1 MGVELTD
8 SAKQKTTKKKSK
20 WVCQGMENIS
30 RSTDERRPP
39 ALSLSAKPARDSSKS
54 MADLST
60 RLSQQLY
67 DSNSRSHF
75 SPSARND
82 SPRSTSRSRSPVVV
96 ASPRSMPSD
105 KPSPAAWS
113 PTTRNTS
120 TSTVS
125 ESSRTSSSSTTEPWW
140 SPIPD
145 EVSPRSL
152 AVQVPVPDTRN
163 LTVNYGGAD
172 FLQKTLRFVLHLE
185 MHHVVTLLFRPF
197 IKKKKEKKK
206 K

>member
-1 MGVELTD
+1 MG
-8 SAKQKTTKKKSK
+8 
-20 WVCQGMENIS
+20 
-30 RSTDERRPP
+30 
-39 ALSLSAKPARDSSKS
+39 LSLSAKPARDSSRS
-54 MADLST
+54 TADLST

-75 SPSARND
+75 SSSARND
-82 SPRSTSRSRSPVVV
+82 SPRSTSRSRSPGVV

-105 KPSPAAWS
+105 KPSPAA
-113 PTTRNTS
+113 
-120 TSTVS
+120 
-125 ESSRTSSSSTTEPWW
+125 W

-163 LTVNYGGAD
+163 LTVNCGGAD
-172 FLQKTLRFVLHLE
+172 FLQKTLCFVLHLE

-197 IKKKKEKKK
+197 
-206 K
+206 